1 MDVELGGRHIAFELT
16 RSARARRARLEIQL
30 HRGVRVILPDRAP
43 ASDAEKLLR
52 SKSRWLLRNLAR
64 FERLRKIVPNRQFVS
79 GERLPYLGEELTLEV
94 TRGPARVE
102 RRESALIVST
112 PHQRSVRR
120 ALEDWYVEQAHREIA
135 LRVAEAAQRHG
146 VAIRGIGVLRGRS
159 RWGSCS
165 PRGRISI
172 NWRLMLASP
181 AILDYL
187 IAHEL
192 SHIGHPNHSPQ
203 FWARVAELHPGCDEA
218 ERWLRRFGQS
228 LVL

>member
-43 ASDAEKLLR
+43 ASDAERLLR

-64 FERLRKIVPNRQFVS
+64 FERLRKIIPNRQFAS

-102 RRESALIVST
+102 RRGGTLVVST
-112 PHQRSVRR
+112 PHQRSARSAV
-120 ALEDWYVEQAHREIA
+120 EDWYVDQAHREIA
-135 LRVAEAAQRHG
+135 PRVAEAAMRHD
-146 VAIRGIGVLRGRS
+146 VAIRGIGILRGRS

-165 PRGRISI
+165 PRGWIGI
-172 NWRLMLASP
+172 NWRLMLASR
-181 AILDYL
+181 AILDYI

-192 SHIGHPNHSPQ
+192 SHVAHPNHSPQ
-203 FWARVAELHPGCDEA
+203 FWARVGELHPAHAEA